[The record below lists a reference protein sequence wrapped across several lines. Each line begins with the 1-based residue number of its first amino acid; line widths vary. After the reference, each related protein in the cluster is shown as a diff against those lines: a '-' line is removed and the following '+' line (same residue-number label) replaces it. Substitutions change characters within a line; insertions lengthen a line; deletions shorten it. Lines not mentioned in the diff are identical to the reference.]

1 MEYTELLIG
10 VIGGGGV
17 TTIVTAI
24 IGKIRNKGQKMNDN
38 DEHLKTLS
46 EIMSDTIKNVQE
58 INKETISNLKSELQQ
73 AQELTKL
80 SHQREDQLIAL
91 INKGREYQDALEK
104 SSKLKTKIIQ
114 KARKCDLLQGKP
126 LEDCIVLNAYDEY
139 AECKSACKLNNKK
152 EGDGEE
158 GDIQA

>member
-1 MEYTELLIG
+1 MEITDILIG

-24 IGKIRNKGQKMNDN
+24 ISKVRNKGQKMNDN

-46 EIMSDTIKNVQE
+46 EIMSETIKNVQE

-80 SHQREDQLIAL
+80 SHAREDQLIEL
-91 INKGREYQDALEK
+91 VQKGREYAEILEAK
-104 SSKLKTKIIQ
+104 NKQKNRIIQ
-114 KARKCDLLQGKP
+114 SAKKCDLLKGKP
-126 LEDCIVLNAYDEY
+126 LDECVVLNAYDEY
-139 AECKSACKLNNKK
+139 SECRATCKLKEEKK
-152 EGDGEE
+152 NEN
-158 GDIQA
+158 

>member
-10 VIGGGGV
+10 IIGGGGV

-104 SSKLKTKIIQ
+104 SGKLKTKIIQ

-139 AECKSACKLNNKK
+139 TECKATCKLK
-152 EGDGEE
+152 EETRDGEN
-158 GDIQA
+158 IHS

>member
-1 MEYTELLIG
+1 MEYIELLIG

-17 TTIVTAI
+17 TTVATAI
-24 IGKIRNKGQKMNDN
+24 ISKVRNKGQKMNDN

-80 SHQREDQLIAL
+80 SHQREDQLIDL
-91 INKGREYQDALEK
+91 VNKGREYQEVLEAK
-104 SSKLKTKIIQ
+104 NKYKNKIIQ

-139 AECKSACKLNNKK
+139 TECKATCKLNK
-152 EGDGEE
+152 DGGEKN
-158 GDIQA
+158 IQA